1 MSMLDLE
8 KDEHFLDL
16 LKTIMTKQGD
26 KHNINF
32 FRYIAPKMCFSNN
45 GYAQVKTLFVLH
57 TLKFLKL
64 DQLFI
69 ILDNLDNDLQKEL
82 LDYIANKYN
91 FTLSYKAETKETTPN
106 NIKDLLLSYSTQN
119 GNLISNFFSASLDGH
134 IDEKEKAELL
144 KQAYA
149 FRSSLILFEKSLERL
164 N

>member
-1 MSMLDLE
+1 MSMSE
-8 KDEHFLDL
+8 L
-16 LKTIMTKQGD
+16 LKDKTFTTLINYIMTKQGD
-26 KHNINF
+26 VTSICF
-32 FRYIAPKMCFSNN
+32 FSYISAKLGFTTS
-45 GYAQVKTLFVLH
+45 GYKQVKNLLTADD
-57 TLKFLKL
+57 KFLKL